1 MRDPRSILEYR
12 PLSGHR
18 IQGKMVPDTALV
30 SSVVSEWSTG
40 RVALRCIKRVDLAM
54 APHLKEIAP

>member
-18 IQGKMVPDTALV
+18 IQGKTVPDTALV

-40 RVALRCIKRVDLAM
+40 VWRFAGIKRVDLAT
-54 APHLKEIAP
+54 APHLKAIAP